1 VKRNK
6 WSDAEKFDISQVH
19 LFIYQ
24 MNCKK
29 IITELVTMTIAAFIG
44 ASSAFFLLKWESI
57 KATSEKH
64 SQGHKA
70 PQQPVLE
77 TKSP

>member
-1 VKRNK
+1 
-6 WSDAEKFDISQVH
+6 
-19 LFIYQ
+19 